1 MAAHYPVSANILVSL
16 AENDFTHAQLSQI
29 DDVYRQDDAE
39 LFFLRSDDGDLVAER
54 AFSFGGWFLA
64 NITTTKPSGVLL
76 KFDTNFGGIVST
88 FTWGLTTLE
97 TGTHTYGNSDWE
109 YDQTASS
116 LGTRVSTG
124 TTWVD
129 YTAYVAPPAGR
140 FDNRH
145 FPLGYH
151 GRP

>member
-1 MAAHYPVSANILVSL
+1 MAHYPVLANILVSL

-76 KFDTNFGGIVST
+76 KFDPSFGGIPV
-88 FTWGLTTLE
+88 
-97 TGTHTYGNSDWE
+97 
-109 YDQTASS
+109 
-116 LGTRVSTG
+116 V
-124 TTWVD
+124 
-129 YTAYVAPPAGR
+129 
-140 FDNRH
+140 
-145 FPLGYH
+145 
-151 GRP
+151 